1 MSAAALL
8 IPLLLIR
15 SGLMAARNRG
25 ALRRA
30 AHLAPAHGRAERI
43 ACGVYQLASA
53 GALLTPFFLTVK
65 RPLALPGAAGLAL
78 YLSGLTLCALAVVQ
92 FAAPGESD
100 MSAKGVYRLSRNPM
114 YIAYFLCFLG
124 MALLSH
130 SWIMAGIAAALQISG
145 HWVILAEER
154 WCLARFGD
162 AYARYMQKVPRY
174 L

>member
-1 MSAAALL
+1 MSAATLL

-15 SGLMAARNRG
+15 FGLMAARDRG

-53 GALLTPFFLTVK
+53 GALLAPFFLTVK

-130 SWIMAGIAAALQISG
+130 AWIMAGIAAALQISG

-154 WCLARFGD
+154 WCLARFGG

>member
-15 SGLMAARNRG
+15 FGLMAARDRG

-53 GALLTPFFLTVK
+53 GALLAPFFLTVK
-65 RPLALPGAAGLAL
+65 RPLALSGAAGLAL

-130 SWIMAGIAAALQISG
+130 SWIMAGIAAALQMSG
-145 HWVILAEER
+145 HWVILAEAR
-154 WCLARFGD
+154 WGLARFGD
-162 AYARYMQKVPRY
+162 AYARYMQKAPRY

>member
-1 MSAAALL
+1 MNAAALL

-15 SGLMAARNRG
+15 FGLMAARDRG

-53 GALLTPFFLTVK
+53 GALLAPFFLMIK

-78 YLSGLTLCALAVVQ
+78 YLSGLTPCALAVVQ
-92 FAAPGESD
+92 FAAPGESG

-130 SWIMAGIAAALQISG
+130 SWILAGIAAALQISG

-154 WCLARFGD
+154 WCLTRFGD
-162 AYARYMQKVPRY
+162 AYARYMQEVPCY

>member
-1 MSAAALL
+1 MNAAALL

-15 SGLMAARNRG
+15 FGLMAARDRG

-53 GALLTPFFLTVK
+53 GALLAPFFLTVK

-154 WCLARFGD
+154 
-162 AYARYMQKVPRY
+162 
-174 L
+174 

>member
-15 SGLMAARNRG
+15 FGLMAARDRG

-43 ACGVYQLASA
+43 ACSVYQLASA
-53 GALLTPFFLTVK
+53 GALLAPFFLTVK

-130 SWIMAGIAAALQISG
+130 AWILAGIAAALQISG

-154 WCLARFGD
+154 WCLTRFGD
-162 AYARYMQKVPRY
+162 AYARYMQEVPRY

>member
-15 SGLMAARNRG
+15 FGLMAACDRG

-53 GALLTPFFLTVK
+53 GALLAPFFLTVK
-65 RPLALPGAAGLAL
+65 RPLALSGAAGLAL

-130 SWIMAGIAAALQISG
+130 AWIMAGIAAALQISG

-154 WCLARFGD
+154 WCLARFGG

>member
-1 MSAAALL
+1 
-8 IPLLLIR
+8 
-15 SGLMAARNRG
+15 MAARNRG

-53 GALLTPFFLTVK
+53 GALLAPFFLTVK
-65 RPLALPGAAGLAL
+65 RPLALSGAAGLAL

-100 MSAKGVYRLSRNPM
+100 MSAKGVYRLSRKPDVHR
-114 YIAYFLCFLG
+114 LLP
-124 MALLSH
+124 LLSGH
-130 SWIMAGIAAALQISG
+130 GAAVLTHGSCGNRGGAPDLR

-154 WCLARFGD
+154 WCLTRFGD
-162 AYARYMQKVPRY
+162 AYARYMQEVPRY

>member
-1 MSAAALL
+1 
-8 IPLLLIR
+8 
-15 SGLMAARNRG
+15 
-25 ALRRA
+25 
-30 AHLAPAHGRAERI
+30 
-43 ACGVYQLASA
+43 
-53 GALLTPFFLTVK
+53 
-65 RPLALPGAAGLAL
+65 
-78 YLSGLTLCALAVVQ
+78 
-92 FAAPGESD
+92 
-100 MSAKGVYRLSRNPM
+100 M

>member
-15 SGLMAARNRG
+15 FGLMAARNRG

-53 GALLTPFFLTVK
+53 GALLAPFFLTVK
-65 RPLALPGAAGLAL
+65 RPLALSGAAGLAL

-114 YIAYFLCFLG
+114 YIAYFLCCLG
-124 MALLSH
+124 MAPLSH

-154 WCLARFGD
+154 WCLTRFGD
-162 AYARYMQKVPRY
+162 AYARYMQEVPRY

>member
-15 SGLMAARNRG
+15 FGLMAARDRG

-53 GALLTPFFLTVK
+53 GALLAPFFLTVK

-124 MALLSH
+124 MALLSRA
-130 SWIMAGIAAALQISG
+130 WIMAGIAVALQISG